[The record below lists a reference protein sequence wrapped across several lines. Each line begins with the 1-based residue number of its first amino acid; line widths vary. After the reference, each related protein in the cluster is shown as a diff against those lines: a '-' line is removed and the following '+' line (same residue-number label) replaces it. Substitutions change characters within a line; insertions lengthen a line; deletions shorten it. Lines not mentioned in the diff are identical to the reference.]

1 MEQFHLLFC
10 SVFSGIQGQ
19 EPIVWC
25 ILLQNSHFDPNFTL
39 DPENLHKFPQP
50 LVTAHGLGHLG
61 SECSRN
67 SSEPILNLYFNQRA
81 ACHCSSSFYHI
92 FQSCSGRNIV
102 SLVRINSR
110 MFVLTLLKHN
120 FHILQLLPERSWRI
134 ARGHCKER
142 AEVPRERMPKRGKA
156 GQRVPRSILGSW
168 VRAGQ
173 RAWLQPGGCALM
185 GCRCP
190 ISDGQG
196 WAKAQPGR
204 AGTETKRKSG
214 NRKNTWGYLILW
226 LKSPIYYRGLY
237 IVIDKQ

>member
-81 ACHCSSSFYHI
+81 TCYCNSSFIISFNLVLAEILYLSLESTLEC
-92 FQSCSGRNIV
+92 SCQLCKSII
-102 SLVRINSR
+102 SIYFSY
-110 MFVLTLLKHN
+110 FLKDH
-120 FHILQLLPERSWRI
+120 E
-134 ARGHCKER
+134 
-142 AEVPRERMPKRGKA
+142 
-156 GQRVPRSILGSW
+156 GSW
-168 VRAGQ
+168 EVASTS
-173 RAWLQPGGCALM
+173 LSCHYSLF
-185 GCRCP
+185 
-190 ISDGQG
+190 
-196 WAKAQPGR
+196 
-204 AGTETKRKSG
+204 
-214 NRKNTWGYLILW
+214 
-226 LKSPIYYRGLY
+226 
-237 IVIDKQ
+237 